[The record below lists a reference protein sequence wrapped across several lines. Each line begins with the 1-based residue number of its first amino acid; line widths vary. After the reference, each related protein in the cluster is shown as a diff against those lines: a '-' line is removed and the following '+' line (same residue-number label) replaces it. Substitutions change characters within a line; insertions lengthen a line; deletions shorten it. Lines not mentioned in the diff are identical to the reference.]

1 MKPRDLKITI
11 SVEPVKPAK
20 LAKPSLSEKSALVK
34 ALEKELTRKV
44 IPDKPARGLP
54 DKLIYVG
61 PDDPDETGRI
71 EIGKGGGKGRAVPGT
86 INIRLPKDRRN
97 IP

>member
-1 MKPRDLKITI
+1 MKPRDLNIKISI
-11 SVEPVKPAK
+11 EPVKPAK

-34 ALEKELTRKV
+34 ALEKELTGKV
-44 IPDKPARGLP
+44 IPEKPARGLP

-71 EIGKGGGKGRAVPGT
+71 EIGKGGGKGHTVPGT
-86 INIRLPKDRRN
+86 IKIRLPKDRKN

>member
-1 MKPRDLKITI
+1 MKPRDLKIKI

-34 ALEKELTRKV
+34 ALEKELTGKV
-44 IPDKPARGLP
+44 IPEKPARGLP

-61 PDDPDETGRI
+61 PDDPGEDDRI
-71 EIGKGGGKGRAVPGT
+71 EIGKGGGKGHAVPGT
-86 INIRLPKDRRN
+86 IKIRLPRDRKN